1 MQRLIVSLLVSAAAV
16 LVAGPARA
24 FDCAKASTPVE
35 KAICADPKLLGQDAA
50 LEKAF
55 AGLKAQKRGAEIGLF
70 VANQREWIA
79 QREIDCRDD
88 GTGKAG
94 TLQACIG
101 AGMDK
106 RLRFLTGQPEGG
118 VGAGSPL
125 WPVFSREK
133 GGEAD
138 SENTSLTFAPPKGE
152 AQIRFNAAITAFVSK
167 SLNGSQD
174 NFTAAYVYGSP
185 RLVSVHFEGDWEGSA
200 HPMPWQGDVNFDL
213 AKAKVF
219 KFADAF
225 PASALA
231 GLLAECRKQV
241 AEDIASDDAAVT
253 ADREDTLKRV
263 VGDLDRWSFG
273 AKEAVIGFPHGEI
286 NDYADGAD
294 PECRFPAARINA
306 LTNADF
312 PKF

>member
-1 MQRLIVSLLVSAAAV
+1 MQRLIVPLLVSAAAV

-35 KAICADPKLLGQDAA
+35 KAICADPKLLGEDAA
-50 LEKAF
+50 LEKGF
-55 AGLKAQKRGAEIGLF
+55 AGLKAQKRGAEIGLL

-118 VGAGSPL
+118 SGAGSPL

-133 GGEAD
+133 GSEPD
-138 SENTSLTFAPPKGE
+138 SENISFAFAPPKGE
-152 AQIRFNAAITAFVSK
+152 QQIRFNAAITAFVSK